1 MSLLSPRS
9 QPPTA
14 VVRYAFAIAS
24 ALGALGVALPLRDFG
39 LEKFILL
46 MPPALA
52 AWYGGVGPAV
62 LAVVLST
69 AALVYLFTPPEYSF
83 ALSPERVPYVAV
95 FSLFGLAMS
104 WLAVSLRRAERSLV
118 RAREELEAKVQER
131 TAELQWSNER
141 LRAEIEARE
150 RAQEEVRKQAALL
163 SLAHDA
169 ILVRDLESRVA
180 FWNPGAEDTYGWTSE
195 EAMGHVT
202 HELLQTRFPVS
213 LQAADAALRE
223 QGKWA
228 GELTHITRQGAT
240 IVVASR
246 QSLQRDE
253 RGAPSAILEINRD
266 ITARKQAEEALRNA
280 QVELARFT
288 RVATLGE
295 LTASIAHEVNQPLA
309 AVVTNAGACLRWL
322 AREPPSLEEARQAA
336 ERILQDGNRA
346 SEIIERVRALVKRS
360 PPQMSS
366 LNINDTVLEVIAL
379 VRSEAQSAGVSLGTQ
394 LSADVPL
401 IPGDRIHVQ
410 QVILNLIIN
419 AIEATRG
426 VSEGPREVLV
436 TSGIASQSH
445 GVVVAVRDSGVGLSS
460 EMLDHVFKTFYTT
473 KPDGM
478 GMGLAISRSI
488 VEAHGGLLWGTPNKD
503 GGATFQF
510 ILPARESPASAS
522 ASMQASAPV
531 GEKAG

>member
-1 MSLLSPRS
+1 
-9 QPPTA
+9 
-14 VVRYAFAIAS
+14 
-24 ALGALGVALPLRDFG
+24 
-39 LEKFILL
+39 
-46 MPPALA
+46 
-52 AWYGGVGPAV
+52 
-62 LAVVLST
+62 
-69 AALVYLFTPPEYSF
+69 
-83 ALSPERVPYVAV
+83 
-95 FSLFGLAMS
+95 
-104 WLAVSLRRAERSLV
+104 
-118 RAREELEAKVQER
+118 
-131 TAELQWSNER
+131 

-195 EAMGHVT
+195 EAMGQVT

-280 QVELARFT
+280 QLELARFT